1 MIKAIAIDDEPPAL
15 KVMENFCEKIDFIS
29 LDKTF
34 TKPSEALKHL
44 NKFPVDL
51 LFLDINMPSVNGI
64 EFYKSLEQN
73 VLVIFTTAYSEYAVE
88 GFNLNAVDYLLKPFT
103 YERFLQA
110 TNKAN
115 DFLNYQTQSDS
126 TLTPYLF
133 IRADY
138 SLVKITIAN
147 ILYIEGLD
155 DYLKIHLENQK
166 PVVTRMTMKALL
178 EKLPAKDFIRVH
190 RSFIIPFGKIE
201 SVRNKL
207 ISVSGKEIPIGTSY
221 EEVFF
226 KQFKAD

>member
-15 KVMENFCEKIDFIS
+15 KVIENFCEKIDFVN
-29 LDKTF
+29 LEKTF
-34 TKPSEALKHL
+34 NKPNEALKHL

-64 EFYKSLEQN
+64 DFYRALEQN
-73 VLVIFTTAYSEYAVE
+73 TLVIFTTAYSEYAVE

-103 YERFLQA
+103 FERFLQA

-115 DFLNYQTQSDS
+115 DFLNYQMQNENTAS
-126 TLTPYLF
+126 PYLF

-138 SLVKITIAN
+138 SLVKITISN

-155 DYLKIHLENQK
+155 DYLKIHLENQR

-178 EKLPAKDFIRVH
+178 EKLSSKDFIRVH
-190 RSFIIPFGKIE
+190 RSFIVPFSKIG
-201 SVRNKL
+201 SLRNKVV
-207 ISVSGKEIPIGTSY
+207 SVEGKEIPIGTSY
-221 EEVFF
+221 EENFLKYF
-226 KQFKAD
+226 KG